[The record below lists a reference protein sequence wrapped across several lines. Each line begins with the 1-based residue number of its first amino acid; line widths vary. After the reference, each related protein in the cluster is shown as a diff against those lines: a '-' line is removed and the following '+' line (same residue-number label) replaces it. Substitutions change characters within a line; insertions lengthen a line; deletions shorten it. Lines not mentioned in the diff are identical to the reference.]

1 MKYFEVTYIFKG
13 KKAKKVIKAT
23 SREDAVSIS
32 KTKTPGVV
40 IKVNEIE
47 APLED
52 KMKEFFEQVS
62 SMLFKKSIKLD
73 NLITSFRQLAV
84 MVNAGISIHDS
95 IREVKNATVDKRLQ
109 EIFTKIDDDLNSGL
123 SLTVS
128 VNNFKNELGEV
139 TVAMIEL
146 GETTGNMAES
156 LTKLSDIL
164 EEVRDNRAKFK
175 KAMRYPTTVIVAIF
189 VAFSIIMIY
198 VVPQFKTTFED
209 LGAELPLPT
218 QILMTLEKM
227 FNEYGSYSFAALMIL
242 VFIYKYYKRTSKE
255 FNDFLDKHLLKVY
268 LIGKVIFFSTMSRFF
283 LVLTELIR
291 AGLPVAEALDTA
303 VLTVDNSE
311 IKKKLAAIRISVER
325 GVSLTDAFRETDLM
339 QGMLVQM
346 ISAGE
351 QSGMLDTMLDKVT
364 EYYKSRFQEIIDNL
378 TAYIEPILLAFIA
391 GMALLL
397 ALGIF
402 LPMWDLAG
410 AVKN

>member
-13 KKAKKVIKAT
+13 KKAKKVVKAT

-175 KAMRYPTTVIVAIF
+175 KAMRYPTTVIIAIF

-209 LGAELPLPT
+209 LGADLPLPT

-311 IKKKLAAIRISVER
+311 IKRKLAAIRISVER

-391 GMALLL
+391 GMVLLL

>member
-1 MKYFEVTYIFKG
+1 
-13 KKAKKVIKAT
+13 
-23 SREDAVSIS
+23 
-32 KTKTPGVV
+32 
-40 IKVNEIE
+40 
-47 APLED
+47 
-52 KMKEFFEQVS
+52 
-62 SMLFKKSIKLD
+62 
-73 NLITSFRQLAV
+73 
-84 MVNAGISIHDS
+84 
-95 IREVKNATVDKRLQ
+95 
-109 EIFTKIDDDLNSGL
+109 
-123 SLTVS
+123 
-128 VNNFKNELGEV
+128 
-139 TVAMIEL
+139 
-146 GETTGNMAES
+146 
-156 LTKLSDIL
+156 
-164 EEVRDNRAKFK
+164 
-175 KAMRYPTTVIVAIF
+175 
-189 VAFSIIMIY
+189 
-198 VVPQFKTTFED
+198 
-209 LGAELPLPT
+209 
-218 QILMTLEKM
+218 MTLEKM

-311 IKKKLAAIRISVER
+311 IKRKLAAIRISVER

-391 GMALLL
+391 GMVLLL

-410 AVKN
+410 AVKK